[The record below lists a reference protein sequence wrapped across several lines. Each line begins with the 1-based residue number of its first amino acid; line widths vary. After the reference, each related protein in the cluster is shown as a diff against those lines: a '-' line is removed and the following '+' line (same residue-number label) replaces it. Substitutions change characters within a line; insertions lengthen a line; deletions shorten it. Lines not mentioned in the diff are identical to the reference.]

1 MTKIAIALAGLLSL
15 GLPSLAHSQDKNTIL
30 IGAAAPLS
38 GPQAIFGKGL
48 TNGMQ
53 LYFDQL
59 NAAGGLP
66 GGHKIELVTADD
78 RADPR
83 EGVLVAQ
90 KFCDNDQILAVLA
103 HFNSGITIPSLDV
116 YGGCSLPQVTV
127 SSNPK
132 VTQLGFQHVFRAAND
147 DYAQAQLSASYA
159 IETLKE
165 KKAAIIQDKQ
175 AFGEGVAKIFSDK
188 FKALGGEVTS
198 VSGVNSTDVDF
209 GPVITSLKA
218 ENQDMVYVG
227 AVMPQLA
234 LIVRQMREQGIKASY
249 FVPDGGYTPD
259 FFAQA
264 GKDNAEGA
272 LVTFQVPPYDSKPEL
287 IAFAKAYKDRFGK
300 EPDTY
305 DAYGYLS
312 AWIVGETLK
321 KMPEG
326 EVNRENLIKA
336 LHGTNLKGSLLGIDV
351 AFTDNGDLKNGL
363 AFLYQATDGKF
374 KLIK

>member
-1 MTKIAIALAGLLSL
+1 MKKVVIAVAGLAIIS
-15 GLPSLAHSQDKNTIL
+15 GATSASGQDASTFH

-38 GPQAIFGKGL
+38 GPQAIFGQGL

-66 GGHKIELVTADD
+66 GGHKVELVKADD

-90 KFCDNDQILAVLA
+90 KFCDDGQMIGVLA
-103 HFNSGITIPSLDV
+103 HFNSGVTIPSLDV
-116 YGGCSLPQVTV
+116 YGGCSMPQVTV
-127 SSNPK
+127 SSNPQ
-132 VTQLGFQHVFRAAND
+132 VTQLGFGHVFRAAND

-159 IETLKE
+159 IGTLKE
-165 KKAAIIQDKQ
+165 NRAAIIQDKQ
-175 AFGEGVAKIFSDK
+175 AFGEGVAKIFEDK

-218 ENQDMVYVG
+218 ENPDMVYVG

-249 FVPDGGYTPD
+249 FVPDGGFTPD
-259 FFAQA
+259 LFAQA

-272 LVTFQVPPYDSKPEL
+272 LITFQVPPYDSKPEL
-287 IAFAKAYKDRFGK
+287 VAFAKAYREKFGK

-305 DAYGYLS
+305 DAYGYLA

-321 KMPEG
+321 GMPKAD
-326 EVNRENLIKA
+326 VNRENLIKA
-336 LHGTNLKGSLLGIDV
+336 LHATNLKNSLLGIDV
-351 AFTDNGDLKNGL
+351 AFTENGDLKGGL
-363 AFLYQATDGKF
+363 AFLYKATNGQF
-374 KLIK
+374 KLVK